1 MKKLLGLKKGKKDAV
16 SVARAYHYD
25 VIVSPVVTE
34 KSTAASEQN
43 KVVFNVHL
51 DSTKEDIK
59 SAVEALFNVKVAK
72 VNTLRRLGK
81 IKRFRNTVGKLSD
94 TKKAIITLAEGQ
106 AIDLSAGVK

>member
-1 MKKLLGLKKGKKDAV
+1 MKKATKKTEAV
-16 SVARAYHYD
+16 TARAYHYD

-34 KSTAASEQN
+34 KSTAASEFN
-43 KVVFNVHL
+43 KVIFNVHL

-81 IKRFRNTVGKLSD
+81 TRRFRNTLGKLSD

-106 AIDLSAGVK
+106 SINLETGVK

>member
-1 MKKLLGLKKGKKDAV
+1 MKKAKKT
-16 SVARAYHYD
+16 STEARAFHYD

-34 KSTAASEQN
+34 KSTMLSEQN
-43 KVVFNVHL
+43 KVLFNVRL
-51 DSTKEDIK
+51 EATKADIK

-81 IKRFRNTVGKLSD
+81 IKRFRNTTGKLSD

-106 AIDLSAGVK
+106 NIDLSTGVK

>member
-1 MKKLLGLKKGKKDAV
+1 MSKKQAKKTATE
-16 SVARAYHYD
+16 ARAYHYD
-25 VIVSPVVTE
+25 VIVSPVITE

-43 KVVFNVHL
+43 KVLFNVRL
-51 DSTKEDIK
+51 DATKADIK

-81 IKRFRNTVGKLSD
+81 VKRFRNTVGKLSD

-106 AIDLSAGVK
+106 NIDLSSGVK